1 MSQSIP
7 ISTTPPEARVFDHV
21 PMAHVASVDTS
32 LEFYVKLGFVC
43 ESRFTDARQEAYF
56 ASICADAAELM
67 LVRANEPVLATQQAV
82 LFYMYTANV
91 LSLRQY
97 LLASGLGD
105 GGVYADR
112 PNKGMENEVPNP
124 CTVYSVTQPFYMT
137 DGEIRIHDP
146 DGYVI
151 LVGQLPD
158 RKPYKRKLK
167 SEL

>member
-1 MSQSIP
+1 MKQSIP
-7 ISTTPPEARVFDHV
+7 STTTPLEARVFDHV

-67 LVRANEPVLATQQAV
+67 LVRADGLIVAAQQAV
-82 LFYMYTANV
+82 LFYMYTASV
-91 LSLRQY
+91 LSLRKY
-97 LLASGLGD
+97 LLASGLRD

-112 PNKGMENEVPNP
+112 PNKGEEKEAPNP

-167 SEL
+167 NEL